1 MKILYVTQFY
11 PPESIAGAFRAKEH
25 AARWA
30 CAGNEVTV
38 LTGWPNYPTG
48 RLFDGY
54 TPQLLGE
61 FEDGNVRVLRS
72 KLAVRPNTSFLKRIV
87 NGGSFFFF
95 GCLNALVQREK
106 IGKDY
111 DIVLA
116 SSGTVFAAYIG
127 LFHAILHHIPFVVEF
142 RDLTFD
148 QMVATGSKR
157 NSWKVRLMR
166 SLELRLARKADSVIV
181 LTEGFR
187 KRLIECGIRPAS
199 VSVIPNGASVH
210 SLKKT
215 SSEAEITFGYFGTM
229 GISQNVPETL
239 EISELIGAITGSAVK
254 YTLIGEGA
262 ARREIEDLVEAEYPS
277 VNLLHG
283 LPQEELERFY
293 ANCDFT
299 FVSLKRSDSF
309 GATVPSKIFQSF
321 ARGVPV
327 IFLGPDGEAAK
338 IIRDHEAGLVLC
350 GDERDNEKKL
360 ASFFN
365 QEDWRQRAKV
375 MGRNAHDLIRKEYSR
390 TVLAD
395 RVLAILDN
403 ASRSE
408 RLKDK

>member
-1 MKILYVTQFY
+1 M
-11 PPESIAGAFRAKEH
+11 
-25 AARWA
+25 
-30 CAGNEVTV
+30 
-38 LTGWPNYPTG
+38 
-48 RLFDGY
+48 D
-54 TPQLLGE
+54 
-61 FEDGNVRVLRS
+61 
-72 KLAVRPNTSFLKRIV
+72 
-87 NGGSFFFF
+87 
-95 GCLNALVQREK
+95 
-106 IGKDY
+106 
-111 DIVLA
+111 
-116 SSGTVFAAYIG
+116 
-127 LFHAILHHIPFVVEF
+127 
-142 RDLTFD
+142 
-148 QMVATGSKR
+148 
-157 NSWKVRLMR
+157 
-166 SLELRLARKADSVIV
+166 
-181 LTEGFR
+181 
-187 KRLIECGIRPAS
+187 
-199 VSVIPNGASVH
+199 
-210 SLKKT
+210 
-215 SSEAEITFGYFGTM
+215 
-229 GISQNVPETL
+229 ISQNVPETL

-408 RLKDK
+408 RSKDK